1 VFNRSISRGQLVA
14 NTIFEWSAT
23 DGAGHNA
30 YLDPRP
36 SAYIPPVGP
45 GLWQPTFP
53 DFTPGL
59 FPYWGQVRTFA
70 LRTGDKVARQPVAYS
85 EDSNSLFY
93 LQAKETYIEVNDISR
108 NYEKEW
114 IALFW
119 SDDIFELT
127 FEPAA
132 RWVAIAN
139 QVVDKE
145 KPNLS
150 KAAELYAKI
159 GMSLCD
165 AGIAIWNSK
174 YHYNIERPVSYIR
187 RVMNPNWI
195 TILNNPIA
203 NVTGMTPEFP
213 AYPSGHSGF
222 GSAAAGIL
230 IDMFGFNY
238 TLTDRCHEFRNEF
251 IGTPRTFYSFADMA
265 YENAL
270 SRIYLGVHYRMDCEE
285 GLRLGYLAA
294 DRVNKLPWKR

>member
-1 VFNRSISRGQLVA
+1 
-14 NTIFEWSAT
+14 
-23 DGAGHNA
+23 
-30 YLDPRP
+30 
-36 SAYIPPVGP
+36 
-45 GLWQPTFP
+45 
-53 DFTPGL
+53 
-59 FPYWGQVRTFA
+59 VRTFA
-70 LRTGDKVARQPVAYS
+70 IRTGDKLARQPIPFN
-85 EDSNSLFY
+85 EDPNSLFY
-93 LQAKETYIEVNDISR
+93 LQAKETYIEINTISQ

-132 RWVAIAN
+132 RWVAVAN
-139 QVVDKE
+139 QAVDKD
-145 KPNLS
+145 NISLS
-150 KAAELYAKI
+150 KAAELYAKL

-174 YHYNIERPVSYIR
+174 YFYNIERPVSFIR
-187 RVMNPNWI
+187 RIMDPNWI

-203 NVTGMTPEFP
+203 NVVGMTPEFP

-222 GSAAAGIL
+222 GSAAAGVL
-230 IDMFGFNY
+230 IDVFGFNY
-238 TLTDRCHEFRNEF
+238 TLTDRCHEFRSEF
-251 IGTPRTFYSFADMA
+251 IGTPRTFHSFADMA